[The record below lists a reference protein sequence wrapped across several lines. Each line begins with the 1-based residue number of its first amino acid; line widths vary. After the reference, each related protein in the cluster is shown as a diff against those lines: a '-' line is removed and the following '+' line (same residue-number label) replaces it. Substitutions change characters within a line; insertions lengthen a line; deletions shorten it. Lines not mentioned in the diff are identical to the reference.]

1 MNQWKHSRNNTILS
15 CFLIM
20 SSRCLN
26 HTLQNCYKFRV
37 VRGTA
42 DIHTQNMFFFK
53 NPPNA
58 ENFPHPSWSSPRN
71 ESLWV
76 GAVDSAPREPTNV
89 FLAVTWIY
97 DIERSSLYISC
108 RIWMGL
114 AGNIVLIQNVLEMY
128 KILFWCFCFKKIYVG
143 SGDLSVM
150 SIFFETRS
158 VL

>member
-1 MNQWKHSRNNTILS
+1 MNQWKHRRHNNIVWY
-15 CFLIM
+15 FLVM

-42 DIHTQNMFFFK
+42 GIHTQTMFFFK

-58 ENFPHPSWSSPRN
+58 EIFPHPSWSSPRN

-76 GAVDSAPREPTNV
+76 GRVDSAPHEPTNV

-97 DIERSSLYISC
+97 GRERSSLYISC
-108 RIWMGL
+108 RIRMGL
-114 AGNIVLIQNVLEMY
+114 AENIVLMQIVLEMY
-128 KILFWCFCFKKIYVG
+128 KILFWCFCFKKVYAD
-143 SGDLSVM
+143 SGNLSVM
-150 SIFFETRS
+150 SILETRNF
-158 VL
+158 L